1 MNQIAPLMADF
12 FPLNPTLTLK
22 FLLMFLPSAV
32 RIRECNCIHEFLL
45 SSLWLIIAMQKTP
58 LLRSGTHSHI
68 VQLDF
73 LIVLFY
79 RRNKKGMETK

>member
-1 MNQIAPLMADF
+1 MNQIVPLMADF
-12 FPLNPTLTLK
+12 FTLNPTLTLK
-22 FLLMFLPSAV
+22 ILLMFLPSTV
-32 RIRECNCIHEFLL
+32 RIRECKCIHEFLL
-45 SSLWLIIAMQKTP
+45 SSLWLIVAMQKTP